1 MGKTGNSTIVWNRLW
16 LQDAIPAT
24 RIQSIGAW
32 MICHR
37 TEVQPNLTDSVIKCS
52 QTFHVCYAKISQG
65 SPLFFW
71 NTEKLKAVIVNLAVV
86 FQFTAFCQRRV
97 FIFTAEVQQK
107 LSKDVIRF
115 AAWKTMD
122 SFARQKSTV

>member
-1 MGKTGNSTIVWNRLW
+1 
-16 LQDAIPAT
+16 
-24 RIQSIGAW
+24 

-115 AAWKTMD
+115 AA
-122 SFARQKSTV
+122 